1 MIFCFIFLIFFDFFY
16 IIQINASVS
25 MSRYRKIIPIGV
37 KYKQVDVR
45 GGKNLGNIRIAVRM
59 MGLLKGV
66 EFVFFCDRIEQDGV

>member
-1 MIFCFIFLIFFDFFY
+1 
-16 IIQINASVS
+16 
-25 MSRYRKIIPIGV
+25 MSRYRKIIPISV